1 MIESFS
7 NKSELFG
14 YLKDNKCLRYE
25 FHSYTQIVTLLEI
38 IKFKK
43 DGGTFSVVAD
53 KKSGR
58 HKPFWIFLEKVSL
71 LNEAETHFDRYEQQ
85 TLSDFCLK
93 ACKGDIKK
101 AIFIIDLLAYKSQS
115 LNKAN
120 LFKHL
125 QELSNFVRNIADLI
139 INAGARPELKYNEE
153 DFLRKNNNV
162 YDLDRSPYL
171 PHPARA
177 LSLLDKSV
185 RSDITRR
192 VVPNEKLPERHP
204 DMLHA
209 GFCLICHRPSKISDQ
224 YCSTHKDARRTDMNM
239 MNTAYKNILLSI
251 SQPSAIQSHQT
262 FFLEGSSFPAHEL
275 FATHCDFNTKVIYL
289 KKWGEKHKLH
299 MDFMED
305 IQTIE
310 FNDGVKNFATWG
322 AEHIYFLNRLIQII
336 NESKHMKGR
345 KAIALFNTS
354 DDSHQIESRFKTYFS
369 IQEENFE
376 LTIKVFGPLIKRMSI
391 FNVIRFAAKNNPL
404 KPRKGKK

>member
-1 MIESFS
+1 MIENFS
-7 NKSELFG
+7 KKSELFR
-14 YLKDNKCLRYE
+14 YLKDNKCLNYQ
-25 FHSYTQIVTLLEI
+25 FYSYTQIITLLEI

-43 DGGTFSVVAD
+43 DGGTFSAVAD
-53 KKSGR
+53 RKSGR
-58 HKPFWIFLEKVSL
+58 HKPFWIFLKKVSL
-71 LNEAETHFDRYEQQ
+71 FNEAETHFDRFEQQ

-93 ACKGDIKK
+93 ECKGDIKE
-101 AIFIIDLLAYKSQS
+101 AISIIDQLVDTSQS
-115 LNKAN
+115 LNKAL

-125 QELSNFVRNIADLI
+125 QELSNFVRDIANLI
-139 INAGARPELKYNEE
+139 INAGARPELNCNEE
-153 DFLRKNNNV
+153 DFLRKNNSV
-162 YDLDRSPYL
+162 YDLDRNPYL

-239 MNTAYKNILLSI
+239 MTTAHKNILFSI
-251 SQPSAIQSHQT
+251 SQPSAIQSHQI
-262 FFLEGSSFPAHEL
+262 FFLEGSSFPVHEL
-275 FATHCDFNTKVIYL
+275 FATHWDFNRKVIQL

-299 MDFMED
+299 MDFMEE

-310 FNDGVKNFATWG
+310 FNEGVKNFATWG
-322 AEHIYFLNRLIQII
+322 KEHIYFLNRLIQII
-336 NESKHMKGR
+336 NETKHMKSR

-369 IQEENFE
+369 IQETDFD
-376 LTIKVFGPLIKRMSI
+376 LTIKVFGELIKRMSI

-404 KPRKGKK
+404 KPNKGKK